1 MRRSIQSSQRK
12 VRQLAFVVS
21 ADGTT
26 VTGLDK
32 NQVSVADTGTG
43 VKTVTLDEAFASA
56 DYCVL
61 VTTVT
66 ADTHAEVSITDAQTF
81 VVNTFDATD
90 GTSAKDAICHILVI
104 GSDVTARY

>member
-61 VTTVT
+61 ITTAT